1 MGEYFYF
8 TLSIILPLQTY
19 VTNNLENYYVLKLL
33 LVINKLISQ
42 DFSYQEVQSK
52 CQIPPLITAF
62 QFIFIVHF
70 MIEN

>member
-33 LVINKLISQ
+33 LVINLFHRISRTRKY
-42 DFSYQEVQSK
+42 SLSVKY
-52 CQIPPLITAF
+52 
-62 QFIFIVHF
+62 HF
-70 MIEN
+70 